1 MSINCRS
8 DSCKKVFKYLSRK
21 EGTLEI
27 IDQAPKAYPGFK
39 SYIRKIIKKEE
50 LLFKDIV
57 LGEDIVSA
65 MESGY
70 KNALMGFLRSAEESN
85 RFIIERA
92 CLTVFVSATTPKYI
106 DLLRKKKWHTLVDL
120 GYIIR
125 AESEGTGRMKKFAN
139 RKVKLDQWSVYLMG
153 KPFCKKHVKILE
165 YSIPVEDLE
174 EKLKMRID
182 ARCSLCHKPADYFTL
197 AMPKASALIG
207 LAGYIKGKDVTT
219 LMKTYANIS
228 RILHPYG
235 FNDINKDKVFTIWA
249 RDFLTVITEI
259 NDLLNLVDGSRSSSD
274 DGNPTIK
281 SIKNRKG
288 R

>member
-8 DSCKKVFKYLSRK
+8 ESCKKVFKFFSRK

-27 IDQAPKAYPGFK
+27 IDQAPKAYPGLK
-39 SYIRKIIKKEE
+39 AYIRKIAKEEE
-50 LLFKDIV
+50 LLLNDVV
-57 LGEDIVSA
+57 LGDDIISA
-65 MESGY
+65 IESGY
-70 KNALMGFLRSAEESN
+70 KNGLMGFLRSAEESN

-92 CLTVFVSATTPKYI
+92 CLSVFVSATTSKYME
-106 DLLRKKKWHTLVDL
+106 LLKKKKWHVLVDL

-125 AESEGTGRMKKFAN
+125 AESEGTGRMKKFVN
-139 RKVKLDQWSVYLMG
+139 RKIKLDQWSVYLMG
-153 KPFCKKHVKILE
+153 KPFCKKHVKVLE

-174 EKLKMRID
+174 EKLKTRIN

-207 LAGYIKGKDVTT
+207 LAGYIKGKDITT
-219 LMKTYANIS
+219 LMRTYANIS

-249 RDFLTVITEI
+249 RDFLTVISEI
-259 NDLLNLVDGSRSSSD
+259 NDLLGLVDRGRGSSD
-274 DGNPTIK
+274 DGK
-281 SIKNRKG
+281 STSKLVKDGKSR
-288 R
+288 